1 MKFRAKF
8 SIKNDAKF
16 KKLLH
21 KVSSTVYKKN
31 KFVFLMRAIELP
43 FAALCAVALVVLFD
57 IFKNDLTVFSDITDV
72 SFLAKNLTIVL
83 CVGIVLLY
91 IYATIIKPVL
101 FTRAIYSKIDVE
113 REQEIVIYDD
123 EVLFV
128 TATSTV
134 HFSYGAFLGTCETDD
149 FIALI
154 LKEGSF
160 LQIPKES
167 LNEKSQEILE
177 FLKKRQIKISEILL
191 DILNLKPYKF
201 AMPANLLAIFR
212 LKSLKA

>member
-1 MKFRAKF
+1 MQNEKFRAKF
-8 SIKNDAKF
+8 SIKNGAKF
-16 KKLLH
+16 KKLLRE
-21 KVSSTVYKKN
+21 VSSTVYKKN
-31 KFVFLMRAIELP
+31 KFVFLMRVIELP
-43 FAALCAVALVVLFD
+43 FAALCTVALIVLFD
-57 IFKNDLTVFSDITDV
+57 IFENYLRVISDMTNV
-72 SFLAKNLTIVL
+72 SFLARNLAIVL
-83 CVGIVLLY
+83 CIGIVLLY

-101 FTRAIYSKIDVE
+101 FTRTIYSNIDVE

-134 HFSYGAFLGTCETDD
+134 HFSYGAFFSTCEMDD

-160 LQIPKES
+160 LQIPKEA

-177 FLKKRQIKISEILL
+177 FLKEKIG
-191 DILNLKPYKF
+191 
-201 AMPANLLAIFR
+201 
-212 LKSLKA
+212 

>member
-1 MKFRAKF
+1 MQNEKFRAKF

-21 KVSSTVYKKN
+21 KVSNTVYKKN
-31 KFVFLMRAIELP
+31 KFVFLMRVIELP
-43 FAALCAVALVVLFD
+43 FAMLCGVALVVLFD
-57 IFKNDLTVFSDITDV
+57 IFENDLVVFSDITDV
-72 SFLAKNLTIVL
+72 SFMAKNLAIVL

-91 IYATIIKPVL
+91 IYAAIIKPVL
-101 FTRAIYSKIDVE
+101 FTRTICSKIDVE
-113 REQEIVIYDD
+113 REQEIIIYDD

-128 TATSTV
+128 TKNSTV

-167 LNEKSQEILE
+167 LNEKAQDIFE
-177 FLKKRQIKISEILL
+177 FLEEKIVR
-191 DILNLKPYKF
+191 N
-201 AMPANLLAIFR
+201 
-212 LKSLKA
+212 

>member
-1 MKFRAKF
+1 MLNLKSYYARSRAP
-8 SIKNDAKF
+8 SI
-16 KKLLH
+16 
-21 KVSSTVYKKN
+21 KKN
-31 KFVFLMRAIELP
+31 KFVFLMRVIELP
-43 FAALCAVALVVLFD
+43 FAALCGVALVMLFD
-57 IFKNDLTVFSDITDV
+57 VFENDIIVISDVTDV
-72 SFLAKNLTIVL
+72 FFLAKNLAIVL
-83 CVGIVLLY
+83 CVDMVLLY

-134 HFSYGAFLGTCETDD
+134 HFSFSTFLGTCETDD

-154 LKEGSF
+154 LKEGTF

-167 LNEKSQEILE
+167 LNEKAQEILE
-177 FLKKRQIKISEILL
+177 FLKEKIGQ
-191 DILNLKPYKF
+191 N
-201 AMPANLLAIFR
+201 
-212 LKSLKA
+212 

>member
-1 MKFRAKF
+1 
-8 SIKNDAKF
+8 
-16 KKLLH
+16 
-21 KVSSTVYKKN
+21 
-31 KFVFLMRAIELP
+31 MRAIEPP

-57 IFKNDLTVFSDITDV
+57 IFENDLIVISDMTDV
-72 SFLAKNLTIVL
+72 SFLARNLAIVL

-91 IYATIIKPVL
+91 IYTIIIKPVL

-167 LNEKSQEILE
+167 LNEKSQEILG
-177 FLKKRQIKISEILL
+177 FLEEKIVR
-191 DILNLKPYKF
+191 N
-201 AMPANLLAIFR
+201 
-212 LKSLKA
+212 

>member
-1 MKFRAKF
+1 
-8 SIKNDAKF
+8 
-16 KKLLH
+16 
-21 KVSSTVYKKN
+21 
-31 KFVFLMRAIELP
+31 MRAIELLLT
-43 FAALCAVALVVLFD
+43 ALCAVALVMLFD
-57 IFKNDLTVFSDITDV
+57 IFENDLVVISDMTDV
-72 SFLAKNLTIVL
+72 SFLARNLAIVL

-101 FTRAIYSKIDVE
+101 FTRTIYSKIDVE

-167 LNEKSQEILE
+167 LNKKSQDILE
-177 FLKKRQIKISEILL
+177 FLEGKIG
-191 DILNLKPYKF
+191 
-201 AMPANLLAIFR
+201 
-212 LKSLKA
+212 

>member
-1 MKFRAKF
+1 MQNEKFRANF

-16 KKLLH
+16 KQLLR

-31 KFVFLMRAIELP
+31 KFVFLMRVIELP
-43 FAALCAVALVVLFD
+43 FTALCGVAFVVLFD
-57 IFKNDLTVFSDITDV
+57 IFENDLIVISDMTDV
-72 SFLAKNLTIVL
+72 SFLARNLAIVL

-91 IYATIIKPVL
+91 IYAAIIKPVL

-167 LNEKSQEILE
+167 LNEKTQDILE
-177 FLKKRQIKISEILL
+177 FLKEKICQ
-191 DILNLKPYKF
+191 N
-201 AMPANLLAIFR
+201 
-212 LKSLKA
+212 

>member
-1 MKFRAKF
+1 
-8 SIKNDAKF
+8 
-16 KKLLH
+16 
-21 KVSSTVYKKN
+21 
-31 KFVFLMRAIELP
+31 MRAIELLLT
-43 FAALCAVALVVLFD
+43 ALCAVALVMLFD
-57 IFKNDLTVFSDITDV
+57 IFENDLVVISDMTDV
-72 SFLAKNLTIVL
+72 SFLARNLAIVL

-101 FTRAIYSKIDVE
+101 FTRTIYSKIDVE
-113 REQEIVIYDD
+113 REQEIVIYDE

-149 FIALI
+149 FVALI

-167 LNEKSQEILE
+167 LNEKAQEILE
-177 FLKKRQIKISEILL
+177 FLEEKIVR
-191 DILNLKPYKF
+191 N
-201 AMPANLLAIFR
+201 
-212 LKSLKA
+212 

>member
-1 MKFRAKF
+1 MQNEKFRAKF

-16 KKLLH
+16 KQLLR
-21 KVSSTVYKKN
+21 KVSSVVYKKN
-31 KFVFLMRAIELP
+31 KFVFLMRVIELP
-43 FAALCAVALVVLFD
+43 FAALCGVAIVMLFNV
-57 IFKNDLTVFSDITDV
+57 FENDLTVFLDITDV
-72 SFLAKNLTIVL
+72 SFLAKNLAIVL

-91 IYATIIKPVL
+91 IYVTIIKPVL

-128 TATSTV
+128 TTTSTV

-177 FLKKRQIKISEILL
+177 FLKEKIGQ
-191 DILNLKPYKF
+191 N
-201 AMPANLLAIFR
+201 
-212 LKSLKA
+212 

>member
-1 MKFRAKF
+1 
-8 SIKNDAKF
+8 
-16 KKLLH
+16 
-21 KVSSTVYKKN
+21 
-31 KFVFLMRAIELP
+31 MRAIELLLT
-43 FAALCAVALVVLFD
+43 ALCAVALVMLFD
-57 IFKNDLTVFSDITDV
+57 IFENDLVVISDMTDV
-72 SFLAKNLTIVL
+72 SFLARNLAIVL

-101 FTRAIYSKIDVE
+101 FTRTIYSKIDVE
-113 REQEIVIYDD
+113 REQEIVIYDE

-167 LNEKSQEILE
+167 LNKKSQDILE
-177 FLKKRQIKISEILL
+177 FLEGKIG
-191 DILNLKPYKF
+191 
-201 AMPANLLAIFR
+201 
-212 LKSLKA
+212 

>member
-1 MKFRAKF
+1 MQNEKFRAKF

-16 KKLLH
+16 KKLLRE
-21 KVSSTVYKKN
+21 VSSTVYRKN

-43 FAALCAVALVVLFD
+43 FAMLCAVALVVLFD
-57 IFKNDLTVFSDITDV
+57 VFENDLRVISDMTNV
-72 SFLAKNLTIVL
+72 SFLARNLAIVL
-83 CVGIVLLY
+83 CIGIVLLY
-91 IYATIIKPVL
+91 IYAAVIKPVL
-101 FTRAIYSKIDVE
+101 FTRTIYSKIDVE

-134 HFSYGAFLGTCETDD
+134 YFSYGAFLGTCETDD

-167 LNEKSQEILE
+167 LNEKAQEILE
-177 FLKKRQIKISEILL
+177 FLKEKIGQ
-191 DILNLKPYKF
+191 N
-201 AMPANLLAIFR
+201 
-212 LKSLKA
+212 

>member
-1 MKFRAKF
+1 M
-8 SIKNDAKF
+8 
-16 KKLLH
+16 
-21 KVSSTVYKKN
+21 
-31 KFVFLMRAIELP
+31 
-43 FAALCAVALVVLFD
+43 VVLFD
-57 IFKNDLTVFSDITDV
+57 IFENDLIVISDMTNV
-72 SFLAKNLTIVL
+72 SFLAINLAIVL

-91 IYATIIKPVL
+91 IYTTIIKPVL

-149 FIALI
+149 FVALV

-160 LQIPKES
+160 LYIPKES
-167 LNEKSQEILE
+167 LNEKVQEILE
-177 FLKKRQIKISEILL
+177 FLEEKIG
-191 DILNLKPYKF
+191 
-201 AMPANLLAIFR
+201 
-212 LKSLKA
+212 

>member
-1 MKFRAKF
+1 
-8 SIKNDAKF
+8 
-16 KKLLH
+16 
-21 KVSSTVYKKN
+21 
-31 KFVFLMRAIELP
+31 MRAIELLLT
-43 FAALCAVALVVLFD
+43 ALCAVALVMLFD
-57 IFKNDLTVFSDITDV
+57 IFENDLVVISDMTDV
-72 SFLAKNLTIVL
+72 SFLARNLAIVL

-101 FTRAIYSKIDVE
+101 FTRTIYSKIDVE
-113 REQEIVIYDD
+113 REQEIVIYDE

-149 FIALI
+149 FIALT

-167 LNEKSQEILE
+167 LNEKAQEILE
-177 FLKKRQIKISEILL
+177 FLEGKIG
-191 DILNLKPYKF
+191 
-201 AMPANLLAIFR
+201 
-212 LKSLKA
+212 

>member
-1 MKFRAKF
+1 MQNEKFRANF

-16 KKLLH
+16 KKLLRR
-21 KVSSTVYKKN
+21 VSSVVYKKN
-31 KFVFLMRAIELP
+31 KFVFLMRMIELP
-43 FAALCAVALVVLFD
+43 FAALCGVALVTLFN
-57 IFKNDLTVFSDITDV
+57 ITGHELIVYSDMDDV
-72 SFLAKNLTIVL
+72 SFLASNLAIVL

-149 FIALI
+149 FAALI

-167 LNEKSQEILE
+167 LNEKSQDILE
-177 FLKKRQIKISEILL
+177 FLEGKIG
-191 DILNLKPYKF
+191 
-201 AMPANLLAIFR
+201 
-212 LKSLKA
+212 

>member
-1 MKFRAKF
+1 MQNEKFRAKF

-16 KKLLH
+16 KNLLR

-31 KFVFLMRAIELP
+31 KIVFLMRAIELP
-43 FAALCAVALVVLFD
+43 FAVLCGVAMVALFD
-57 IFKNDLTVFSDITDV
+57 VTGHELIVYSDMDDV
-72 SFLAKNLTIVL
+72 STLARNLAIIL
-83 CVGIVLLY
+83 CVGVILLY
-91 IYATIIKPVL
+91 IYAAIIKPVL
-101 FTRAIYSKIDVE
+101 FTRAIYSNIDVE

-149 FIALI
+149 FVALI

-160 LQIPKES
+160 LYIPKKS

-177 FLKKRQIKISEILL
+177 FLKEKIVR
-191 DILNLKPYKF
+191 N
-201 AMPANLLAIFR
+201 
-212 LKSLKA
+212 